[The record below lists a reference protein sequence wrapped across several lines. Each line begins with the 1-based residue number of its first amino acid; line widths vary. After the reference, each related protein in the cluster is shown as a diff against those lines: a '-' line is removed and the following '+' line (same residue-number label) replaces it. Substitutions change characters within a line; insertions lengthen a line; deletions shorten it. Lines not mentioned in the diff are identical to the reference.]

1 MTPNKQNPNQQESI
15 TIGNI
20 ILFFSVFSLIFL
32 VPLFPRESHKIFYN
46 ALYTIIFLTA
56 VMALGKYRKE
66 LLILAIFLTV
76 IEWLSSA
83 LDMIYLTGFSR
94 VTHILFFIFVVI
106 RLILQAA
113 GAKKVNLNVIMESIN
128 GYLLLGV
135 VFSIMVAIITLFNPG
150 AYNYPQGMD
159 VTNQEISHFSDQVY
173 YGFVTFTT
181 LGYGD
186 IVPLKPY
193 ARSLAMLTSVSG
205 QIYVAVIIAM
215 LVGKYASRDQTN

>member
-20 ILFFSVFSLIFL
+20 ILLLSVFSLIFL

-56 VMALGKYRKE
+56 VIALGKYRKE

-135 VFSIMVAIITLFNPG
+135 VFSIMVAIITLFSPG
-150 AYNYPQGMD
+150 AYNYPQWMD